1 MDEVHSTV
9 QIPPLFEE
17 LTSDKSMQ
25 DIILHQIRH
34 DMVNSS
40 RLSFYLDLFSPE
52 DNFGS
57 LSSDSFKGPPPV
69 GPPLPNNNGPPSVVR
84 PNGPAPQSVKELCQ
98 PSINGRGGP
107 IAPIPIQATDFRL
120 RYHMIQQ
127 V

>member
-57 LSSDSFKGPPPV
+57 LSSDSFKD
-69 GPPLPNNNGPPSVVR
+69 S
-84 PNGPAPQSVKELCQ
+84 
-98 PSINGRGGP
+98 
-107 IAPIPIQATDFRL
+107 L
-120 RYHMIQQ
+120 RS
-127 V
+127 